1 MLMDILVQLG
11 LWVISTAKLWPEA
24 TFVSICSP
32 MWPEVYSF
40 ASQVGLDMVN
50 IQIPLQVL
58 EQDIAERIE
67 WVHTNM

>member
-1 MLMDILVQLG
+1 MDILVQLG

-24 TFVSICSP
+24 TFVSICALKCS
-32 MWPEVYSF
+32 EIYSS